1 MKHLAKLRFLALLA
15 GLVLAS
21 ACTAQSDTGTAAA
34 GNAPAPYTEGDQYV
48 KLPTPYQ
55 RYSADGTVEVA
66 EVFSYG
72 CIHCA
77 EFAPIAEKLKQQLPK
92 GVVFKLVPAP
102 FSAQWLPFARAYY
115 AANQLGVV
123 DRTHLQLFVAK
134 FAQHYPL
141 NTLDELA
148 DFYASQGVDRAKFM
162 SIATSDAATT
172 KLKADLALIQTWGVD
187 GTPSIVVDGKY
198 KVANVHTLDELSA
211 VAQWLAKR
219 ELAAA
224 GKGGTGGK

>member
-1 MKHLAKLRFLALLA
+1 MKHLVKWRFLALALGLA
-15 GLVLAS
+15 LTS
-21 ACTAQSDTGTAAA
+21 ACTAQSDSNAAA
-34 GNAPAPYTEGDQYV
+34 ASGAPAPYTEGEQYV
-48 KLPTPYQ
+48 ELPAPYA
-55 RYSADGTVEVA
+55 RYSDDGKVEVA

-102 FSAQWLPFARAYY
+102 FSGQWLPFARAYY

-162 SIATSDAATT
+162 SIATSDAATE
-172 KLKADLALIQTWGVD
+172 KLKADLALAQKWGVD
-187 GTPSIVVDGKY
+187 STPSIVVDGKY
-198 KVANVHTLDELSA
+198 KVANVHTLDEMSA
-211 VAQWLAKR
+211 VAMWLARR

-224 GKGGTGGK
+224 DKAGAAK